1 MNINKDK
8 FMHRCILTCMFIS
21 IPMAIFLDFI
31 TLCRLFN
38 ESYILELYREYKRY
52 KRMMRII
59 WEMERLIEFVKDLEK
74 SLEKKEDGRTNKI

>member
-1 MNINKDK
+1 M
-8 FMHRCILTCMFIS
+8 
-21 IPMAIFLDFI
+21 DFI

-74 SLEKKEDGRTNKI
+74 SLEKKEDGRANKI